1 MKCFALLQR
10 NPKKVKH
17 EMQTGLTKCAFKKV
31 VIQNKSHL
39 KNFTSVTMNHILHPK
54 VEHIIDNRTRQ
65 VLDVL

>member
-1 MKCFALLQR
+1 
-10 NPKKVKH
+10 
-17 EMQTGLTKCAFKKV
+17 MQTGLTKCAFKKV

-65 VLDVL
+65 VLDVLWLIFVPTGLYFFRLK

>member
-1 MKCFALLQR
+1 
-10 NPKKVKH
+10 
-17 EMQTGLTKCAFKKV
+17 MQTGLTKCAFKKA

-65 VLDVL
+65 VLDVLWLIFVHTGLYFFRLK